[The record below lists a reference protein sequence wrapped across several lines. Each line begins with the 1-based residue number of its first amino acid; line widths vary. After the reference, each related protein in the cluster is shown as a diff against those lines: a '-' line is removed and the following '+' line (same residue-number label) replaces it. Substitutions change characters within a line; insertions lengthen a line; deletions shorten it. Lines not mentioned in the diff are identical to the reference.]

1 MTMVLPITLTFAGA
15 AAILHIWLA
24 SRVSRMRVVHK
35 VSIGDGGAEPL
46 VRRMR
51 AHANYGENMPIVL
64 ILIGLIELAG
74 GDARILW
81 AAGILFILARI
92 LHAFGMDQPSPS
104 RLRMI
109 GMIGTTLVLIGLA
122 GWALSF
128 AYLQPPRTEHET
140 MIGSG
145 RTAAAPAPHVPTT

>member
-1 MTMVLPITLTFAGA
+1 MVLPITLTFAGA
-15 AAILHIWLA
+15 AALLHIWLA
-24 SRVSRMRVVHK
+24 SRVSRVRAAHK
-35 VSIGDGGAEPL
+35 VSIGDGGNDAV

-64 ILIGLIELAG
+64 IMIALIELAG

-81 AAGILFILARI
+81 AVGILFILARI
-92 LHAFGMDQPSPS
+92 LHAFGMDQQSPS

-109 GMIGTTLVLIGLA
+109 GMIGSTIVLLGLA

-128 AYLQPPRTEHET
+128 AYLQAPPAPHET
-140 MIGSG
+140 MIGPG
-145 RTAAAPAPHVPTT
+145 RTASVANTI

>member
-1 MTMVLPITLTFAGA
+1 MILPITLTLAGA

-24 SRVSRMRVVHK
+24 TRVSRLRLQHK
-35 VSIGDGGAEPL
+35 VSIGDGGLEPL

-81 AAGILFILARI
+81 AAGIVFMFVRI
-92 LHAFGMDQPSPS
+92 AHGFGMDQPPPS
-104 RLRMI
+104 RLRQI
-109 GMIGTTLVLIGLA
+109 GAIGTGIVLVGLA

-128 AYLQPPRTEHET
+128 AYLQAPPAPHET
-140 MIGSG
+140 IMGPG
-145 RTAAAPAPHVPTT
+145 RTASTMPTT

>member
-1 MTMVLPITLTFAGA
+1 MVLPITLTFAGA
-15 AAILHIWLA
+15 AALLHIWLA
-24 SRVSRMRVVHK
+24 ARVSRMRVAHK
-35 VSIGDGGAEPL
+35 VSIGDGGADPL

-64 ILIGLIELAG
+64 IIIGLIELAG

-92 LHAFGMDQPSPS
+92 AHGFGMDQPHPS

-109 GMIGTTLVLIGLA
+109 GMIGTTFVLLGLA

-128 AYLQPPRTEHET
+128 AYLQSPPAEHET
-140 MIGSG
+140 IIGPG
-145 RTAAAPAPHVPTT
+145 RTASTT

>member
-1 MTMVLPITLTFAGA
+1 MILPITLTFAGA

-24 SRVSRMRVVHK
+24 ARVSRLRAAHK
-35 VSIGDGGAEPL
+35 VSIGDGGNEAL

-64 ILIGLIELAG
+64 IMIGLIELAG

-81 AAGILFILARI
+81 AAGIIFILARI
-92 LHAFGMDQPSPS
+92 AHGFGMDQPSPS
-104 RLRMI
+104 RLRKI
-109 GMIGTTLVLIGLA
+109 GMIGNTIVLIGLA

-128 AYLQPPRTEHET
+128 AYLQTPPAPHET
-140 MIGSG
+140 MIGPG
-145 RTAAAPAPHVPTT
+145 RTAAAAPSPTT

>member
-1 MTMVLPITLTFAGA
+1 MILPITLTFAGA

-24 SRVSRMRVVHK
+24 GRVSRLRAAHK
-35 VSIGDGGAEPL
+35 VSIGDGGNEAL

-64 ILIGLIELAG
+64 IMIGLIELAG

-81 AAGILFILARI
+81 AAGIVFILSRI
-92 LHAFGMDQPSPS
+92 AHGFGMDQPHPS
-104 RLRMI
+104 RLRMF
-109 GMIGTTLVLIGLA
+109 GMIGNTVVLIGLA

-128 AYLQPPRTEHET
+128 AYLQAQPAPHET
-140 MIGSG
+140 MIGPG
-145 RTAAAPAPHVPTT
+145 RTASTGPTI